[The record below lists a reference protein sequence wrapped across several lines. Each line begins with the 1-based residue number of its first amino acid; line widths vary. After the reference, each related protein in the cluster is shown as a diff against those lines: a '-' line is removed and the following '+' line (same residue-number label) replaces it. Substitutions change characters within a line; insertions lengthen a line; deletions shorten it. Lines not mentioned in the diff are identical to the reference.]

1 MIYIYI
7 GVSLYIDF
15 YVFIRNLITMKY
27 DPENY
32 YNDHVKMWGAFVKG
46 TIYITI
52 SIIVILIGMA
62 AFLT

>member
-1 MIYIYI
+1 
-7 GVSLYIDF
+7 
-15 YVFIRNLITMKY
+15 MKY

-46 TIYITI
+46 TIYLTI